1 MLFLEYRSFAPLA
14 SLDSCIPRYFLLFG
28 SMVNTIVSLTSFSD
42 ILFYFIEIQEI
53 YMDLYPA
60 NLLYS
65 LMSSSSFL
73 VVSLGFSIYS
83 IISSTKIDSFT
94 SSFPIWIP
102 FISFSSQNAVAK
114 TSKTVLN

>member
-1 MLFLEYRSFAPLA
+1 
-14 SLDSCIPRYFLLFG
+14 
-28 SMVNTIVSLTSFSD
+28 MVNTIVSLTSFSD

-102 FISFSSQNAVAK
+102 FISSLIALARTLFLATWMDLEITMLSEVS
-114 TSKTVLN
+114 